1 MATDFIGG
9 AEPLEDNVRVE
20 PRRKETAEI
29 AGRDIDDTPA
39 PDQRPAAILDAPE
52 AIPAE
57 PAPMVAAAS
66 TQNEP
71 TLDLDTPEA
80 PAPAVKVEMPEPPV
94 PQVSVNSVAPTPTIA
109 EQAPVV
115 QTQMQTAPSM
125 NASYEAD
132 QLDIPAF
139 LRR

>member
-1 MATDFIGG
+1 DPIGE
-9 AEPLEDNVRVE
+9 AEFLENNERVE
-20 PRRKETAEI
+20 PRLEQTAQI
-29 AGRDIDDTPA
+29 AGRDSEDAPA

-57 PAPMVAAAS
+57 PAPMVAAAP

-80 PAPAVKVEMPEPPV
+80 PALAAKVEMPEPPV
-94 PQVSVNSVAPTPTIA
+94 PQVSVNSMAPTPTIA
-109 EQAPVV
+109 EQTPVV

-125 NASYEAD
+125 NASYKAD

>member
-1 MATDFIGG
+1 
-9 AEPLEDNVRVE
+9 
-20 PRRKETAEI
+20 
-29 AGRDIDDTPA
+29 
-39 PDQRPAAILDAPE
+39 
-52 AIPAE
+52 PAE
-57 PAPMVAAAS
+57 PAPMVAAAP

-80 PAPAVKVEMPEPPV
+80 PAPAAKVEMPEPPA

>member
-1 MATDFIGG
+1 MRRHRI
-9 AEPLEDNVRVE
+9 NVRQQFDA
-20 PRRKETAEI
+20 PQA
-29 AGRDIDDTPA
+29 TPA
-39 PDQRPAAILDAPE
+39 ESMPT
-52 AIPAE
+52 
-57 PAPMVAAAS
+57 VAAALA
-66 TQNEP
+66 QKEP

-80 PAPAVKVEMPEPPV
+80 PARAAKVEMPEPPA

>member
-1 MATDFIGG
+1 MA
-9 AEPLEDNVRVE
+9 
-20 PRRKETAEI
+20 
-29 AGRDIDDTPA
+29 
-39 PDQRPAAILDAPE
+39 
-52 AIPAE
+52 
-57 PAPMVAAAS
+57 
-66 TQNEP
+66 QNEP
-71 TLDLDTPEA
+71 TLDLDVPET
-80 PAPAVKVEMPEPPV
+80 PAPAAKIDVPEPPK
-94 PQVSVNSVAPTPTIA
+94 PQISVNSVPLTPSIA

>member
-1 MATDFIGG
+1 M
-9 AEPLEDNVRVE
+9 EDNERVE
-20 PRRKETAEI
+20 PRLEETAEI
-29 AGRDIDDTPA
+29 ARRDIDDAPA

-57 PAPMVAAAS
+57 PAPMVAAAP

-71 TLDLDTPEA
+71 TLDLDAPEA
-80 PAPAVKVEMPEPPV
+80 PAPAAKVEMPE